1 MGFFTNMMGNK
12 AAATVTTKEIE
23 IETEASLDEIET
35 TLKTVGFKTKN
46 KKGNLVG
53 SFKKFGCGAT
63 AIASITDAGDIRAGA
78 ITRTGPAG
86 PSAALCTQIKLQLRK
101 IIK

>member
-12 AAATVTTKEIE
+12 AAATITTKEIE

-35 TLKTVGFKTKN
+35 SLKAAGFKTKN
-46 KKGNLVG
+46 KKGNLAG

-63 AIASITDAGDIRAGA
+63 AVAAITDGGDIRAGA
-78 ITRTGPAG
+78 ITITGPAA
-86 PSAALCTQIKLQLRK
+86 PSAQLCTQIKLQLRK